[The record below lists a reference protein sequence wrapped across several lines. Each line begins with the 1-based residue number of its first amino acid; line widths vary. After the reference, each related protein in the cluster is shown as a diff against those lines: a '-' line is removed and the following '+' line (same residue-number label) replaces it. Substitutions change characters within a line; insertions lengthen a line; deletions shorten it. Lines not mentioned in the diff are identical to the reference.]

1 MMAGLV
7 RARAI
12 RFVCIA
18 SVLAMTMAGC
28 GSSDEQSATTT
39 TTTSADSR
47 PSPTNPDQ
55 TTTPDAL
62 PPEDRRVVEL
72 TGEGL
77 TVADIVDIAESRA
90 SIAVSDDGMQRIKA
104 ARAVVDHYIDKGL
117 PAYGITT
124 MYGADFKTTLPPE
137 QIIRFG
143 RINIIQEATRV
154 DDGSQPIVDTGT
166 MRAAWALLVNSY
178 ARGFSGASPD
188 LVSTLVDRVNT
199 DNVPDDVEFG
209 NSMGDAD
216 LIANAQAAMSLLTDP
231 KFELK
236 AGEATNLLTHNF
248 ISVALAAQVVHDSEA
263 ILAAQ
268 ETSLALTIE
277 GFRANLAPLSQ
288 LGSRQDVLGSRQSV
302 SNDLNALLKGSLLWK
317 PDGPRQLQD
326 FLSLRD
332 GAENLAALRLE
343 IDQFVPVLEAF
354 ANSNQGSPVV
364 DVKAQK
370 LVSVP
375 DFDTTQVALG
385 MDGLRQALGIVAV
398 ASNSRALKMLSPFLD
413 LPSGLVSGNPNAFN
427 GLYTRNVTYLMTSI
441 ERAARLETAPIMG
454 LTESYM
460 AEGDEDYS
468 PAFPNSVLMARE
480 LTDRVEKV
488 GTIEALI
495 GSFAL
500 QRRVQS
506 GELTADNIPPALRD
520 VQHNI
525 IKRSPMALAIDR
537 QYDLA
542 PLLEYYVGHFQQ
554 R

>member
-1 MMAGLV
+1 
-7 RARAI
+7 
-12 RFVCIA
+12 
-18 SVLAMTMAGC
+18 
-28 GSSDEQSATTT
+28 
-39 TTTSADSR
+39 
-47 PSPTNPDQ
+47 
-55 TTTPDAL
+55 
-62 PPEDRRVVEL
+62 VVKL

-77 TVADIVDIAESRA
+77 TVQDIVDIAEGRA
-90 SIAVSDDGMQRIKA
+90 SIAVSNDAMDRIKK
-104 ARAVVDHYIDKGL
+104 ARSVVDYYIDKRL

-124 MYGADFKTTLPPE
+124 MYGADFKTTLPPD

-154 DDGSQPIVDTGT
+154 GDGSQPLVDKGT
-166 MRAAWALLVNSY
+166 MRAAWALLVNSF

-188 LVSTLVDRVNT
+188 LVRTLVDRVNT
-199 DNVPDDVEFG
+199 DKVPDNVEFG

-216 LIANAQAAMSLLTDP
+216 LTANAQAAMSLLADP

-248 ISVALAAQVVHDSEA
+248 ISVAMGAEVLARAEV
-263 ILAAQ
+263 ILREE
-268 ETSLALTIE
+268 ETSLALTME
-277 GFRANLAPLSQ
+277 GFRANPAPLSE
-288 LGSRQDVLGSRQSV
+288 LGSRQDVLGSRTSV
-302 SNDLNALLKGSLLWK
+302 IDDIRTLLKGSLLWK
-317 PDGPRQLQD
+317 PNGPRQLQD

-332 GAENLAALRLE
+332 GAENLAGLRLE
-343 IDQFVPVLEAF
+343 IDQFEPVLEAF

-364 DVKAQK
+364 DVKAK
-370 LVSVP
+370 RLVSVP

-385 MDGLRQALGIVAV
+385 MDGLRQALGLVSV

-413 LPSGLVSGNPNAFN
+413 LQSGLVRGNPNAFN

-441 ERAARLETAPIMG
+441 ERAARLETSPIIG

-468 PAFPNSVLMARE
+468 PAFPDSVLMARE
-480 LTDRVEKV
+480 LEDRVEKV

-500 QRRVQS
+500 ARRVQS
-506 GELTADNIPPALRD
+506 RQLTTADIPPALLD
-520 VQHNI
+520 VYRNI
-525 IKRSPMALAIDR
+525 IKRSPMRLAIDR

-542 PLLEYYVGHFQQ
+542 PLLAYYVGHFQNP
-554 R
+554 

>member
-1 MMAGLV
+1 
-7 RARAI
+7 
-12 RFVCIA
+12 
-18 SVLAMTMAGC
+18 MTTAGC
-28 GSSDEQSATTT
+28 TSSGAKVATTT
-39 TTTSADSR
+39 TN
-47 PSPTNPDQ
+47 PSPSPHPVQATNP
-55 TTTPDAL
+55 PA
-62 PPEDRRVVEL
+62 PPPGGGRVVKL
-72 TGEGL
+72 TGKDL
-77 TVADIVDIAESRA
+77 TVADIVDIAEGRA
-90 SIAVSDDGMQRIKA
+90 RVAVSDDGMRRVKA
-104 ARAVVDHYIDKGL
+104 ARGVVDHYIEKGL

-124 MYGADFKTTLPPE
+124 MYGADFQKTLPPAQVIE
-137 QIIRFG
+137 FG

-154 DDGSQPIVDTGT
+154 GDGSQPIVSTGT
-166 MRAAWALLVNSY
+166 MRAAWALLVNSF

-188 LVSTLVDRVNT
+188 LVSALVDRVNT
-199 DNVPDDVEFG
+199 NNLPDDVEFG

-216 LIANAQAAMSLLTDP
+216 LIANAQAAMSLLADHG
-231 KFELK
+231 FELK

-248 ISVALAAQVVHDSEA
+248 ISVAVAAQVVQDSKA
-263 ILAAQ
+263 ILAAG

-277 GFRANLAPLSQ
+277 GFRANLAPLAQ

-302 SNDLNALLKGSLLWK
+302 ANHLISVLKGSLLWN

-343 IDQFVPVLEAF
+343 LDQFVPVLEAF

-364 DVKAQK
+364 DVKAQR
-370 LVSVP
+370 LLSVP

-385 MDGLRQALGIVAV
+385 MDGLRQALGTVAV

-413 LPSGLVSGNPNAFN
+413 LPSGLVSGDPNGFD

-441 ERAARLETAPIMG
+441 ERAAMLETAPITG
-454 LTESYM
+454 LTESYV

-468 PAFPNSVLMARE
+468 PAFPNSVLMGRE

-488 GTIEALI
+488 LTIEALI

-500 QRRVQS
+500 ERRVQS
-506 GELTADNIPPALRD
+506 GKLTADNIPPALRD
-520 VQHNI
+520 VHHNI
-525 IKRSPMALAIDR
+525 IERSPMAVAKDG

-542 PLLEYYVGHFQQ
+542 PLFGYYAEHSRQP
-554 R
+554 